1 MILNSSFGIL
11 DKHHTHINICCCTF
25 AINIKYQN
33 TLDFYAGRT
42 WLNQMGAGAEQG
54 GITIQYCMSLP
65 REVLQSA
72 EVSSVRR
79 LRAR

>member
-1 MILNSSFGIL
+1 MSR
-11 DKHHTHINICCCTF
+11 CYYTF
-25 AINIKYQN
+25 DNNFLCPN
-33 TLDFYAGRT
+33 TLDFHAGRT
-42 WLNQMGAGAEQG
+42 WLNQMGAGAEEG

-72 EVSSVRR
+72 EVPSVRR